1 MDDDDWKNAI
11 NKLETNESK
20 LLYLIYYIYKKNS
33 ITEQNKKHQATYSRL
48 STKADLLHQLV
59 SAI

>member
-1 MDDDDWKNAI
+1 MNDDDWKNAI

-33 ITEQNKKHQATYSRL
+33 ITEQNKK
-48 STKADLLHQLV
+48 QLQLYKR
-59 SAI
+59 INRI